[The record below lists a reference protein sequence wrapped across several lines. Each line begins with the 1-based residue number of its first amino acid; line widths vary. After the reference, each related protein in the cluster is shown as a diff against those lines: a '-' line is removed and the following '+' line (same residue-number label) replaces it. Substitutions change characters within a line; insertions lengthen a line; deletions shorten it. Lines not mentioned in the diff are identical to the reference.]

1 MCVCFEVFTYCCGI
15 VAGNIGMAR
24 DRGMFQGTV
33 ERHFNKK
40 SLFLTFAAYRQ
51 HGRVLIQYLLTL
63 FPIGSTARW
72 EFAYLTDTIQRS
84 TRDRLALNFVHFS
97 VGESESGYKA

>member
-24 DRGMFQGTV
+24 DRVMFQGTV
-33 ERHFNKK
+33 ERHFNKQ
-40 SLFLTFAAYRQ
+40 SLFLAFAAYMR

-63 FPIGSTARW
+63 FPFCSIARW
-72 EFAYLTDTIQRS
+72 DFAYQTVTI
-84 TRDRLALNFVHFS
+84 ALPEINWL
-97 VGESESGYKA
+97 